1 MGKSSFAFIEFE
13 SERDAEDAE
22 KALQSRNMG
31 GLEIA
36 IEWSKRSGRF
46 SAKDSR
52 RPPPRGS
59 DSKCYNCEKIGHFAR
74 DCRSRSG
81 SYSREN
87 RYGRGDRGGRSPRGN
102 RSPPRAGYEGGH
114 HRGRDY
120 GDRRQGGEEGQ
131 RGRTEQRRSGS
142 RSAERGNG
150 RAERGPPRYRREQR
164 ERSPRS
170 VQRNS

>member
-1 MGKSSFAFIEFE
+1 MSLFVGNISKNVRQYELEDQFNKFGKCSIKQKSSFAFIEFE

-74 DCRSRSG
+74 DCRSRRRSRSR
-81 SYSREN
+81 SYERRPRRGERSHS
-87 RYGRGDRGGRSPRGN
+87 GDRHERRER
-102 RSPPRAGYEGGH
+102 RSPPRH
-114 HRGRDY
+114 
-120 GDRRQGGEEGQ
+120 
-131 RGRTEQRRSGS
+131 
-142 RSAERGNG
+142 
-150 RAERGPPRYRREQR
+150 
-164 ERSPRS
+164 
-170 VQRNS
+170 